1 MNKTLILSILAA
13 AAAATHAQTTV
24 TINGIVDAGVNRV
37 SGLRGG
43 SVTGLASGIMEG
55 SRLAFR
61 ANEDLGGGYRA
72 LFLMEHRL
80 EVDTG
85 GIANRPYS
93 GLQVPDR
100 LSQAARLGLPAALQP
115 AVTSVAGSIGSG
127 IGVNLAGNFWDRQI
141 YLGLVTP
148 VGAVLAGRQY
158 TPAYEISGT
167 YDALGTQSSL
177 AAGQVATFPS
187 AVDLRVSNA
196 VAYRV
201 QQGPYTASAM
211 VAAGENQ
218 PTTGRFAGG
227 MGMYRTGAF
236 SAGLGYNARRNERGQ
251 KSLRTL
257 SAGASA
263 RLGPGTLSGLFMV
276 AKDDNPSAMTG
287 ISAQLTPAVGAAAAG
302 LVQNAFIQALRQD
315 GRLMHVGYKLP
326 LGVHTLYVAYS
337 RWNDRT
343 ASNADVASYGVAYT
357 YALSKRTDLN
367 LVAARFD
374 NRNLGQAAPGGAGFL
389 GGVTASAGRDA
400 TNLAVGLRHR
410 F

>member
-1 MNKTLILSILAA
+1 M
-13 AAAATHAQTTV
+13 
-24 TINGIVDAGVNRV
+24 
-37 SGLRGG
+37 
-43 SVTGLASGIMEG
+43 
-55 SRLAFR
+55 
-61 ANEDLGGGYRA
+61 
-72 LFLMEHRL
+72 
-80 EVDTG
+80 
-85 GIANRPYS
+85 
-93 GLQVPDR
+93 LQAPDR

-167 YDALGTQSSL
+167 YDTLGTQSSL

-187 AVDLRVSNA
+187 AVDIRVSNA

-201 QQGPYTASAM
+201 QKGRYTASAM

-218 PTTGRFAGG
+218 ATTGRLVGG
-227 MGMYRTGAF
+227 LAKYQTDAF
-236 SAGLGYNARRNERGQ
+236 SAGLGYNTRRNERGQ
-251 KSLRTL
+251 RSLRTL
-257 SAGASA
+257 SGGASA
-263 RLGPGTLSGLFMV
+263 RLGPGSLSGLLMV
-276 AKDDNPSAMTG
+276 VRDDNPSAISG
-287 ISAQLTPAVGAAAAG
+287 ITAQLTPAVGAAAAS
-302 LVQNAFIQALRQD
+302 LVQNAFMQALRQD
-315 GRLMHVGYKLP
+315 GRLMHAGYKLP

-357 YALSKRTDLN
+357 YTLSKRTDLN